1 VAGRQR
7 AVLGCVPR
15 HDFTPLPSRGE
26 GPGGNGH
33 ILRIGFI
40 GTGNIT
46 RRHFGALDK
55 LRDQAEVVAVCDVVE
70 ERAQQAAAPF
80 GAKAYLSSYEMLSRE
95 KLDALYVCLPPDAHV
110 DQELAA
116 IDKGIHL
123 FVEKPLPLD
132 LGKAEHIAA
141 RARAAGV
148 VTAVGYHW
156 RYMSHV
162 RELERRL
169 RSERVGM
176 ALGYF
181 LNILPGSP
189 WWRIRS
195 RSGGQ
200 VVEQAIHI
208 FDTSRYLLGEV
219 EEVYAAYALRAN
231 QDEPNFAQD
240 DVYTVNLRFRSGVV
254 ANYQVCCILHRRYNV
269 GMEVLCKNRVYRLRE
284 RELEVDDADGIR
296 TIALENDAG
305 FDENVAFLRAIQTGD
320 RSPLL
325 SSYDDALRT
334 QRLVM
339 AANASAERHQ
349 PVRLCE

>member
-1 VAGRQR
+1 MIRV
-7 AVLGCVPR
+7 
-15 HDFTPLPSRGE
+15 
-26 GPGGNGH
+26 
-33 ILRIGFI
+33 GFI

-46 RRHFGALDK
+46 RRHFGALEK
-55 LRDQAEVVAVCDVVE
+55 LKEQAEVVAVCDVVE
-70 ERAQQAAAPF
+70 ERAQAAAAPV
-80 GAKAYLSSYEMLSRE
+80 GAKAYLSSYEMLNRE
-95 KLDALYVCLPPDAHV
+95 KLDAIYVCLPPDAHV

-116 IDKGIHL
+116 IDKGINI

-132 LGKAEHIAA
+132 LRKAEHIAR
-141 RARAAGV
+141 RAEAKGV

-156 RYMSHV
+156 RHFSHTKA
-162 RELERRL
+162 LKERL
-169 RSERVGM
+169 AGERVGM

-189 WWRIRS
+189 WWRIAS

-219 EEVYAAYALRAN
+219 EQVCASYSLLAN
-231 QDEPNFAQD
+231 TDEPDFAQD

-269 GMEVLCKNRVYRLRE
+269 GLEILCKNRVYRLRE
-284 RELEVDDADGIR
+284 RELEIDDTSGVDTVAI
-296 TIALENDAG
+296 ENDPG
-305 FDENVAFLRAIQTGD
+305 FDENVAFLKAIATGD
-320 RSPLL
+320 HSPVL
-325 SSYDDALRT
+325 SDYTDALET

-339 AANASAERHQ
+339 AANQSAETNQ
-349 PVRLCE
+349 PVRLCR

>member
-1 VAGRQR
+1 LIRV
-7 AVLGCVPR
+7 
-15 HDFTPLPSRGE
+15 
-26 GPGGNGH
+26 
-33 ILRIGFI
+33 GFI

-46 RRHFGALDK
+46 RRHFGALEK
-55 LRDQAEVVAVCDVVE
+55 LKDQAEVVAVCDVVE
-70 ERAQQAAAPF
+70 ERAQAAAQPV
-80 GAKAYLSSYEMLSRE
+80 GAKVYLSSYEMLNRE
-95 KLDALYVCLPPDAHV
+95 KLDAVYICLPPDAHV

-116 IDKGIHL
+116 IDKGIHI

-132 LGKAEHIAA
+132 LKKSEYIAQRAE
-141 RARAAGV
+141 AAGV

-156 RYMSHV
+156 RHFSHAKA
-162 RELERRL
+162 LKERL
-169 RSERVGM
+169 AGERVGM

-189 WWRIRS
+189 WWRIAS

-219 EEVYAAYALRAN
+219 EQVWASYGMLAN
-231 QDEPNFAQD
+231 ADEPSFAQD

-269 GMEVLCKNRVYRLRE
+269 GLDVLCKNRVFRLKE
-284 RELEVDDADGIR
+284 RELEIDDADGV
-296 TIALENDAG
+296 TTVALENDAG
-305 FDENVAFLRAIQTGD
+305 LDENVTFLKAIERRD
-320 RSPLL
+320 PSLIL
-325 SSYDDALRT
+325 SDYADALKT

-339 AANASAERHQ
+339 AANQSAETNQ
-349 PVRLCE
+349 PVGLC